1 MRADPMTPT
10 FVTVGGRIRETAD
23 VWTIDL
29 PGAGS
34 GAGPGA
40 GPGAASGFLPGQFNM
55 LYAFG
60 IGEVPISISGDPADG
75 ASIVHTIRAV
85 GPVSRALAA
94 LKPGDSVGLRG
105 PFGGSWPVQAAEGHD
120 VLLIAGG
127 IGLAPLRPALY
138 HLLRHRA
145 RYGRVALIYGA
156 RGPGDLLFHRELEE
170 WRRLPDLQVRV
181 TVDRAGADWSGDV
194 GLVTALLP
202 KVRFDPAETLA
213 MICGPEVMIRFAAR
227 SLEDIGVAGTHI
239 YASLERNMKCAIGLC
254 GHCQFGPEFICRDGP
269 VFSYD
274 RIRANMNVREV

>member
-1 MRADPMTPT
+1 MNPRADPMTPK
-10 FVTVGGRIRETAD
+10 FVIVGASQRETGD

-29 PGAGS
+29 PGA
-34 GAGPGA
+34 APG
-40 GPGAASGFLPGQFNM
+40 FRPGQFNM

-60 IGEVPISISGDPADG
+60 IGEVPISISGDPAET
-75 ASIVHTIRAV
+75 ARIVHTVRAV

-105 PFGGSWPVQAAEGHD
+105 PFGGSWPVEAAAGRD

-138 HLLRHRA
+138 HLLRNRSH
-145 RYGRVALIYGA
+145 YGRVALIYGA
-156 RGPGDLLFHRELEE
+156 RGPDDLLFRHELDQ

-181 TVDRAGADWSGDV
+181 TVDRAGADWTGDV

-202 KVRFDPAETLA
+202 KVRFTPEDTLA

-227 SLEDIGVAGTHI
+227 ALEDLGVPGARI
-239 YASLERNMKCAIGLC
+239 FASLERNMKCAIGLC

-269 VFSYD
+269 VFSFE
-274 RIRANMNVREV
+274 RIRANMNVWEV